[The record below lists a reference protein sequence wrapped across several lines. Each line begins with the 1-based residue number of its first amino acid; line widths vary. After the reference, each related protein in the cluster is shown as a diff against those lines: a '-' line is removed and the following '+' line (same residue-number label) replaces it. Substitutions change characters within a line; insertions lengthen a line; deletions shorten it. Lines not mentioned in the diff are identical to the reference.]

1 MGTGMGEDDA
11 VLVCLARGVDRRG
24 GPVAVPDDV
33 RADAARRLARD
44 GLLTAEELAGLPLDD
59 LFDIVAT
66 RRRERG
72 TPDEAT
78 G

>member
-1 MGTGMGEDDA
+1 MTGMGEDD
-11 VLVCLARGVDRRG
+11 VLLVGLARGVDRRG
-24 GPVAVPDDV
+24 SPVAVPDDV
-33 RADAARRLARD
+33 RADAARRLERD

-59 LFDIVAT
+59 LLNLVAT

-72 TPDEAT
+72 TPDGAT